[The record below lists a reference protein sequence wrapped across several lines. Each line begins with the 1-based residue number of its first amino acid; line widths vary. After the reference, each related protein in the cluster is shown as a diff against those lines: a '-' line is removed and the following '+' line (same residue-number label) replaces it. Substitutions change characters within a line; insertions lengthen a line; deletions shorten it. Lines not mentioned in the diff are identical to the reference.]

1 MAELK
6 RKTLSF
12 ESGRQIKLYGSS
24 IAIGRTGE
32 IGEGYAPNILS
43 RNMDD
48 TAGKG
53 TATVGNPYHLTREEV
68 MELADYMIRLWMDVR
83 DKVRKHGPEDPRI
96 FSKD

>member
-6 RKTLSF
+6 RKTISF
-12 ESGRQIKLYGSS
+12 ESKKQIKLYGNS
-24 IAIGRTGE
+24 ISIGRTGE

-43 RNMDD
+43 RKTDEVS
-48 TAGKG
+48 GKEV
-53 TATVGNPYHLTREEV
+53 ATVSNPYHLSKDDV

-83 DKVRKHGPEDPRI
+83 DNVRKYGIDDPKI